1 MRVKPFTSFLAPL
14 ALVSLIAA
22 ERPAEAVL
30 TYYIYEPAGTG
41 NVVVETLVSLN
52 LPSGVAIE
60 GCSAAPV
67 GVIFSSVAGICIGPS
82 AQLNAY
88 TLISGPFSFIGPDN
102 LFADSASGIATTLVG
117 VSQQFAIDTTYTG
130 GPIISS
136 STFGMST
143 LTGLGFTTTGLLGT
157 WTLDGTGRH
166 HRGSGCRSPRT
177 THLCHSGSLAHPGR
191 GGCLWLRA
199 QAAQA
204 LLRTQAGLITSP

>member
-157 WTLDGTGRH
+157 WTLDGTGDTIKVRVAAPPAPPTSATPGPLPILGAAAAF
-166 HRGSGCRSPRT
+166 GSVRK
-177 THLCHSGSLAHPGR
+177 
-191 GGCLWLRA
+191 LRRLSS
-199 QAAQA
+199 A
-204 LLRTQAGLITSP
+204 LKQG